1 MSAQEWCRW
10 HTMHSLYHICW
21 NQAIFGRF
29 LRTRAQTYCEGHT
42 TNTGSR
48 SPTTIPGPNR
58 RDSVISGSDAAL
70 AVALRCRPTFH
81 RVLDA
86 SVVAARHNHLLLRNL
101 DVSTRFWPEF
111 ERDLTAQAAHSVV
124 HVHLIDG
131 DACR

>member
-1 MSAQEWCRW
+1 MAHNAFTISYLLEPSHLWSFSTDTGSNIQ
-10 HTMHSLYHICW
+10 
-21 NQAIFGRF
+21 
-29 LRTRAQTYCEGHT
+29 YCEGHT

-70 AVALRCRPTFH
+70 AVALRSRPTFH

>member
-1 MSAQEWCRW
+1 MAFDRHGLK
-10 HTMHSLYHICW
+10 HTVKGTH
-21 NQAIFGRF
+21 
-29 LRTRAQTYCEGHT
+29 

-58 RDSVISGSDAAL
+58 RDSVTSGSDAAL
-70 AVALRCRPTFH
+70 AVALRSRPTFH
-81 RVLDA
+81 CVLDA